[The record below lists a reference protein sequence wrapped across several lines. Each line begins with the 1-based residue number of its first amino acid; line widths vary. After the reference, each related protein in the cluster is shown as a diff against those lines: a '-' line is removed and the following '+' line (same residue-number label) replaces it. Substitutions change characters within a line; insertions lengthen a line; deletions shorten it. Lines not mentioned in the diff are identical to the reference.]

1 MLQELEEPD
10 KLREVNYSNYKGE
23 RQVLA
28 VQACNRIQTNTLQ
41 YLIYLYMLINF

>member
-23 RQVLA
+23 RQVLT
-28 VQACNRIQTNTLQ
+28 VQNRIQTNTLQ
-41 YLIYLYMLINF
+41 YLIYLYMLINV